1 MKCFGFISRLMNKTD
16 DTDLI
21 SRFNSGEVSAFE
33 ELVVKYQ
40 DMIYNLCRYMLRN
53 VHDAED
59 AAQDV
64 FFKAYRNLKD
74 FKPEASFYTWLYR
87 IGINTCLD
95 YRRKSFSASS
105 FLQALSGGITSPSDQ
120 SLFDTTPE
128 KLHELNETRKSIEFA
143 LTKMP
148 EKLRAVIVL
157 REIEELS
164 YEEIAEVLEISMG
177 TVKSRIS
184 RAREMLREILLK
196 KV

>member
-1 MKCFGFISRLMNKTD
+1 MEISDDLRLIIRFKD
-16 DTDLI
+16 GDL
-21 SRFNSGEVSAFE
+21 SAFE

-40 DMIYNLCRYMLRN
+40 DRIYNLCRYMLTN

-95 YRRKSFSASS
+95 YRRKSASASFS
-105 FLQALSGGITSPSDQ
+105 HQSQFQETTSLPDQPSSDA
-120 SLFDTTPE
+120 TPE
-128 KLHELNETRKSIEFA
+128 KLHELREMKRTLELA
-143 LTKMP
+143 LARLP
-148 EKLRAVIVL
+148 ENLRAIIIL
-157 REIEELS
+157 REIEALT
-164 YEEIAEVLEISMG
+164 YEEIAEIMNSSIG

-184 RAREMLREILLK
+184 RAREAMRKMLKSKI
-196 KV
+196 

>member
-1 MKCFGFISRLMNKTD
+1 MNKTD

-21 SRFNSGEVSAFE
+21 ARFNSGEVSAFE
-33 ELVVKYQ
+33 ELVLKYQ
-40 DMIYNLCRYMLRN
+40 DKIYTLCRYMLGN

-59 AAQDV
+59 SAQDV
-64 FFKAYRNLKD
+64 FFKAYRNLKG

-87 IGINTCLD
+87 IAINTCLD

-105 FLQALSGGITSPSDQ
+105 FLQSLSHGMPPPSDQ

-148 EKLRAVIVL
+148 EKLRAVIIL
-157 REIEELS
+157 REIEELT
-164 YEEIAEVLEISMG
+164 YEEIAEVLNSSIG

-184 RAREMLREILLK
+184 RAREMLREILMK
-196 KV
+196 KI